1 METDLSAK
9 LEIINKA
16 FQNSIGVYNIE
27 LLDKHGYENNVK
39 LKFYFMPKYDNN
51 VKLKFHVRYDHGK
64 DSVHLYEFNKK
75 HIEYLL
81 DILYNISMQ
90 EIKMHTLGLSQNVHI
105 EIQSHPLNYVA
116 SNIKEG
122 IDACMMFESI
132 TDNILY
138 DYENRKPYILSVVK
152 TSGNVEINE
161 RNNLITFYRNGSH
174 DNVEIKDPNCV
185 FLNELFNSGLV
196 ILKTTKNNP
205 AECLQIQ
212 EQSLFRSSYNV
223 MSKLLE
229 SRSNITLPTK
239 SMYRLVK
246 YYQLLVMNNLREVLL
261 ISGKTGELS
270 SLYGS
275 ISTRNNISQ
284 LIEYVTNWYEKEQDN
299 QYRYVVNLDC
309 RTNVSKYIQ
318 LTQLYDSYISAKYIE
333 PAQDGTTQDIKV
345 KSRALS
351 SLARAKGLDKKL
363 NFGNNDNEN
372 YQIIDQLTID
382 EQAELFNNISITRS
396 VSNNSYDIS
405 EDYKK
410 YIKYTGISTETFAK
424 NLNKQGIITET
435 EYADIL
441 SRGILLWNDPVELS
455 KNSRI
460 YEEIQGINNMVDEL
474 IKYIK

>member
-1 METDLSAK
+1 
-9 LEIINKA
+9 
-16 FQNSIGVYNIE
+16 
-27 LLDKHGYENNVK
+27 
-39 LKFYFMPKYDNN
+39 
-51 VKLKFHVRYDHGK
+51 
-64 DSVHLYEFNKK
+64 
-75 HIEYLL
+75 
-81 DILYNISMQ
+81 
-90 EIKMHTLGLSQNVHI
+90 
-105 EIQSHPLNYVA
+105 
-116 SNIKEG
+116 
-122 IDACMMFESI
+122 MFESI